1 MISAS
6 GSFED
11 FMEGFKRRHPKDYGL
26 DPTVSV
32 AVKAP
37 VVKESVKG
45 PVLPVSVRTNVV
57 VEEVSEWDGAEFVD
71 SDEPDEYWK

>member
-1 MISAS
+1 MSWD
-6 GSFED
+6 D
-11 FMEGFKRRHPKDYGL
+11 FLAEFKARHPKDFGL
-26 DPTVSV
+26 DYTASV

-37 VVKESVKG
+37 VVKEAVKG
-45 PVLPVSVRTNVV
+45 PVLPVSVQTKAV

>member
-11 FMEGFKRRHPKDYGL
+11 FLEGFKRRHPKDFGL
-26 DPTVSV
+26 DYTASV

-37 VVKESVKG
+37 VVKEAVKG
-45 PVLPVSVRTNVV
+45 PVSPVSVPTNAV
-57 VEEVSEWDGAEFVD
+57 VEEVSEWDGVEFVD

>member
-6 GSFED
+6 GSFDD

-26 DPTVSV
+26 DPTAHV

-37 VVKESVKG
+37 MVKEAVKQ
-45 PVLPVSVRTNVV
+45 PVQPVSVPTNAV
-57 VEEVSEWDGAEFVD
+57 VEDVAEWDGAELDD
-71 SDEPDEYWK
+71 SDESDEYWK

>member
-11 FMEGFKRRHPKDYGL
+11 FLEGFKRRHPKDFGL
-26 DPTVSV
+26 DSTASV
-32 AVKAP
+32 AVKAT
-37 VVKESVKG
+37 VVKEAVKG
-45 PVLPVSVRTNVV
+45 PVLPVSVQTNEV